1 MTKERQT
8 IGTLGEEMAVEVLKS
23 RGYYIIRR
31 NYTCPY
37 GEVDI
42 IATKDRVLSFIEV
55 KTRAT
60 RVYGRPIEAVDKR
73 KQRHIKNAARYFLSS
88 SKRHY
93 ENIDFQVME
102 ITLHQVK
109 GLEF

>member
-1 MTKERQT
+1 MTTEKKT
-8 IGTLGEEMAVEVLKS
+8 LGALGEEMAAEVLKS
-23 RGYYIIRR
+23 RGYYILRR

-42 IATKDRVLSFIEV
+42 IAVKDRVLAFIEV
-55 KTRAT
+55 KTRAS

-88 SKRHY
+88 VKKQY
-93 ENIDFQVME
+93 DNIEFQVME
-102 ITLHQVK
+102 ITVHQIK

>member
-1 MTKERQT
+1 MTDENKT
-8 IGTLGEEMAVEVLKS
+8 IGTLGEEMAASVLKS
-23 RGYYIIRR
+23 RGYYILRR

-37 GEVDI
+37 GEIDI
-42 IATKDRVLSFIEV
+42 IAVKDRVLSFIEV
-55 KTRAT
+55 KTRAS
-60 RVYGRPIEAVDKR
+60 RVYGRPIEAVDRR

-88 SKRHY
+88 SKKQY
-93 ENIDFQVME
+93 ENIDFQVIE

>member
-1 MTKERQT
+1 MTEEYKK
-8 IGTLGEEMAVEVLKS
+8 IGTLGEEMAAAVLKS
-23 RGYYIIRR
+23 RGYYILRR

-37 GEVDI
+37 GEIDI
-42 IATKDRVLSFIEV
+42 IAVKDRVLSFIEV
-55 KTRAT
+55 KTRAS
-60 RVYGRPIEAVDKR
+60 RVYGRPIEAVDRR

-88 SKRHY
+88 SKKQY
-93 ENIDFQVME
+93 ENVDFQVIE